1 MRAVL
6 CRSYGPPEA
15 VTVEDVE
22 VPRLGDGQL
31 LIRVAASS
39 VNRTDCGVRA
49 AAPPLVRLIYGLRG
63 PRRPILGSEF
73 AGVVERV
80 GPGVERFAVGDRV
93 FGFDDSKMGG
103 HAEYVV
109 KADKG
114 MIAPVPDDLTLTEA
128 AVATEGAHYAGTTL
142 RAAGVGPG
150 SSVLVYG
157 ASGAIGSAAVQL
169 ANHLG
174 AEVTAVCGSNAV
186 ERIAALGPARV
197 VDYRTEDFTK
207 IDRRFDLVFDAVGKT
222 TFGTCRHLIEPSGFY
237 VATELGPWLQ
247 NALLVLP
254 TRVLPGPRVKFPIPM
269 TNHRSMAFIV
279 EAIVGG
285 SYRPMIDRSYPIE
298 DVVEAYRY
306 VEAGEKVGNVILA
319 VAGAG
324 SIDG

>member
-6 CRSYGPPEA
+6 CRSYGPPEGVA
-15 VTVEDVE
+15 VEDVE
-22 VPRLGDGQL
+22 VPELGDGQI

-49 AAPPLVRLIYGLRG
+49 AAPPLVRLFYGLRG
-63 PRRPILGSEF
+63 PRRPILGCEF

-80 GPGVERFAVGDRV
+80 SAGVERFAVGDRV
-93 FGFDDSKMGG
+93 FGFDDSRMGG

-114 MIAPVPDDLTLTEA
+114 MIALVPDELTLTEA
-128 AVATEGAHYAGTTL
+128 AVATEGAHYAGNAL
-142 RAAGVGPG
+142 RATGVGPG

-174 AEVTAVCGSNAV
+174 AEVIAVCGSDAV
-186 ERIAALGPARV
+186 ERVAALGPATV
-197 VDYRTEDFTK
+197 IDYQTEDFTA
-207 IDRRFDLVFDAVGKT
+207 IDQRFDLVFDAVGKT
-222 TFGTCRHLIEPSGFY
+222 TFGACRHLIEPSGFY
-237 VATELGPWLQ
+237 VATELGPWFQ
-247 NALLVLP
+247 NVLLVLP
-254 TRVLPGPRVKFPIPM
+254 TRVLPGPRVLFPIPM
-269 TNHRSMAFIV
+269 ASHRSMAFIV
-279 EAIVGG
+279 DAIVGG
-285 SYRPMIDRSYPIE
+285 SYRPMIDRSYPME

-306 VEAGEKVGNVILA
+306 VERGEKLGNVVLA
-319 VAGAG
+319 VTGSG